1 MTIFHSKKPYGS
13 EKFFTEPYGSSTFH
27 QFPGLCPELPDPLS
41 RHVRIKVAHASRMG
55 LNRLHTGPGYRPG
68 IYVRV
73 KIRLNNILPKVE
85 SIFLSIKELFISQFQ
100 ETYINPLTHMPFL
113 SMRRLC
119 MPPQAREPHI
129 PFPPG
134 SRKHPGTLLSRQHSL
149 RTYKTPALRQSFFP
163 IAYAGS
169 SLV

>member
-100 ETYINPLTHMPFL
+100 ETYTIPLDASSL
-113 SMRRLC
+113 YAS
-119 MPPQAREPHI
+119 
-129 PFPPG
+129 
-134 SRKHPGTLLSRQHSL
+134 SSPGTAYSLSPGLPEASRHSFI
-149 RTYKTPALRQSFFP
+149 TAAF
-163 IAYAGS
+163 S
-169 SLV
+169 SHI